1 MKSVSI
7 VFNGFLAL
15 LLIGSTAGCL
25 TTEERKHLREFSSLR
40 IHVEADRGSAD
51 RNSAIA
57 VHRAHPMF
65 LNIDREPVLDERYVV
80 AATVL
85 EQPGDLFAIEVKFDR
100 RGSWILER
108 TSVMNRGK
116 HLAVFSDFGD
126 QTRWLAAPEMVAKN
140 SSGRLVFTPD
150 ATREEAKRIVRGLNN
165 VAKSLENQQWL
176 PSAEPVDR

>member
-1 MKSVSI
+1 MKCVST

-15 LLIGSTAGCL
+15 ALFAVTTGCL
-25 TTEERKHLREFSSLR
+25 TTEERKRLREFSSLR

-57 VHRAHPMF
+57 VHRAHPVY

-80 AATVL
+80 AATL
-85 EQPGDLFAIEVKFDR
+85 IEQPGDLFAIEIKFDR

-108 TSVMNRGK
+108 TTVMNRGK

-126 QTRWLAAPEMVAKN
+126 QARWLGAPEMIAKN

-150 ATREEAKRIVRGLNN
+150 ATREEANRIVRGLNN
-165 VAKSLENQQWL
+165 VAKRLEQQEWL
-176 PSAEPVDR
+176 PSGEAIDR